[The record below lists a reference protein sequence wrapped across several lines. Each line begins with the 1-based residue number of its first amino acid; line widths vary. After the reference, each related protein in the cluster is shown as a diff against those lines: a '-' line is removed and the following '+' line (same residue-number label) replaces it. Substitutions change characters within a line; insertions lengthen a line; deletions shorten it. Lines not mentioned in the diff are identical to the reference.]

1 MTWYRIGACI
11 VVCLYVAVRALSP
24 SAAVT
29 AGPSRVLLDD
39 APGGS
44 GSGSISGEGLY
55 SGAAAGGGTEST
67 VSASK
72 GDGGYSPDGSGSASS
87 PDTWQPAGPDTGYE
101 CSNGSAVLL
110 QPIVGQG
117 NPPVTPTIYN
127 LVDPS
132 GQVIQTT
139 AVCPS
144 PGSTGTAPPPPPAAP
159 TPAEATAAT
168 PFPRPAFGL
177 NPAQLGLTGLASWFW
192 AANVPGT
199 LTSTSSVRG
208 YTVVTTAH
216 PVKFYWYF
224 GDGESAASASAGSE
238 TNPSMTHTYQAKGLY
253 TVTLTIAWQGQYTF
267 NGNGVATQT
276 VQLGTVDEAPATTSY
291 PVQEIRSVLV
301 TPTTA

>member
-1 MTWYRIGACI
+1 MVACAGL
-11 VVCLYVAVRALSP
+11 CLYVIAGAPSRATALS
-24 SAAVT
+24 AAQSRLHQDS
-29 AGPSRVLLDD
+29 GP
-39 APGGS
+39 G
-44 GSGSISGEGLY
+44 GSGSISGGGVY
-55 SGAAAGGGTEST
+55 SVVGAGGSGST
-67 VSASK
+67 PTGSSA
-72 GDGGYSPDGSGSASS
+72 GGNGYSPDGSGSTFS
-87 PDTWQPAGPDTGYE
+87 PDNWVAAGPDAGYE
-101 CSNGSAVLL
+101 CSNGSAVPL

-117 NPPVTPTIYN
+117 NPPVTPTIYH

-132 GQVIQTT
+132 GQVLQTT

-144 PGSTGTAPPPPPAAP
+144 PGSTATAPPPPPPAAP
-159 TPAEATAAT
+159 TPAEAAAAT
-168 PFPRPAFGL
+168 PFPAPVFGL

-192 AANVPGT
+192 AGNVPGM

-224 GDGESAASASAGSE
+224 GDGASASSGSAGTE
-238 TNPSMTHTYQAKGLY
+238 AAPSVTHVYQAKGLY

-267 NGNGVATQT
+267 SGNGVRTQT
-276 VQLGTVDEAPATTSY
+276 VQLGTVDQTPARTSY